1 VWSFEARLDQLEREG
16 KPITVGVIG
25 AGRFG
30 TLALIQLHRMAG
42 VRIAVV
48 ADLDTGRALVALERA
63 GVDLSQV
70 ITTDRPGEA
79 EGAIREGMI
88 VVTGDSS
95 LASGS
100 RVDVVLEA
108 TGSVEAG
115 CRHALDAIALGK
127 HVVMATVEADVLA
140 GPILK
145 HLADEAGVTYSLAY
159 GDQPA
164 LIKELFDWAT
174 SLGFDVVAAG
184 KGTKFLPEFR
194 ESTPDTVW
202 GHYGHTDEEAER
214 AGLNPKMYNSFL
226 DGTKSAVEMVAVSNM
241 TGLVPDVRGMHFPAA
256 SIEEIPS
263 VLCPQADGGILHSS
277 GVVEVVSSVY
287 PDGSAV
293 PNDIRWGVFVVFG
306 TDSDYG
312 RRAMAEYGVPMGGNG
327 AGSGAGSGA
336 GNGKY
341 GVMYRPYHFVG
352 LETPISV
359 VTAALRG
366 EATGAP
372 MGAPVSEVITVA
384 KRPLQ
389 PGDVLDGDGGYTVY
403 GEAERAP
410 VARAENLLPM
420 GLSDGATVTRPVAQG
435 TPLTRADVALKDGS
449 FAADLRTRQD
459 LLFPS

>member
-1 VWSFEARLDQLEREG
+1 MWSFTDRLGELERSDN
-16 KPITVGVIG
+16 PIRVGVVG

-30 TLALIQLHRMAG
+30 TLSLIQLHRMSG

-48 ADLDTGRALVALERA
+48 ADLDTNRALTALERA
-63 GVDLSQV
+63 GVDRSQV
-70 ITTDRPGEA
+70 VVTDKEGEA
-79 EGAIREGMI
+79 AGAIREGMI
-88 VVTGDSS
+88 VVSGDGG
-95 LASGS
+95 LASGPG
-100 RVDVVLEA
+100 VDVVLEA

-115 CRHALDAIALGK
+115 CRHALDAIARGK
-127 HVVMATVEADVLA
+127 HIVMATVEADVLA

-145 HLADEAGVTYSLAY
+145 HLADEAGVTYTLAY

-174 SLGFDVVAAG
+174 TLGFEVIAAG

-202 GHYGHTDEEAER
+202 GFYGHTPEEAET

-241 TGLVPDVRGMHFPAA
+241 TGLVPDVRGMHFPAV

-263 VLCPQADGGILHSS
+263 VLCPQADGGILQNS

-287 PDGSAV
+287 PDGTEV

-306 TDSDYG
+306 TDSEYG
-312 RRAMAEYGVPMGGNG
+312 RRAISEYGVPVGT
-327 AGSGAGSGA
+327 S
-336 GNGKY
+336 GKY
-341 GVMYRPYHFVG
+341 SILHRPYHFVG

-372 MGAPVSEVITVA
+372 IGAPVSEVIAIA
-384 KRPLQ
+384 KRPLV
-389 PGDVLDGDGGYTVY
+389 PGDTLDGDGGYTVV
-403 GEAERAP
+403 GQAERAS
-410 VARAENLLPM
+410 VATQESLLPM
-420 GLSDGATVTRPVAQG
+420 GLTDGATVTVPIAQG
-435 TPLTRADVALKDGS
+435 APVTKADVTLRAGS
-449 FAADLRTRQD
+449 FAAELRVRQD

>member
-1 VWSFEARLDQLEREG
+1 MWGFHDKLGELERG
-16 KPITVGVIG
+16 GNPIGVGVVG

-30 TLALIQLHRMAG
+30 TLALIQLHRMPG
-42 VRIAVV
+42 VRITVV
-48 ADLDTGRALVALERA
+48 ADLDTNRALTALERA
-63 GVDLSQV
+63 GVDPGQ
-70 ITTDRPGEA
+70 ICATEQEGEA
-79 EGAIREGMI
+79 AGAIREGMI
-88 VVTGDSS
+88 VVTGNGG
-95 LASGS
+95 LTSGHG
-100 RVDVVLEA
+100 VDVVLEA

-115 CRHALDAIALGK
+115 CRHALDAIARGK
-127 HVVMATVEADVLA
+127 HIVMATVEADVLA

-145 HLADEAGVTYSLAY
+145 HLADEAGVTYTLAY

-174 SLGFDVVAAG
+174 TLGFEVVAAG

-202 GHYGHTDEEAER
+202 GFYGHTPEEAER

-263 VLCPQADGGILHSS
+263 VLCPQTDGGILQSA
-277 GVVEVVSSVY
+277 GVVEVVSSIY
-287 PDGSAV
+287 PDGSEV

-306 TDSDYG
+306 ADSEYG
-312 RRAMAEYGVPMGGNG
+312 RRAISEYGVPVG
-327 AGSGAGSGA
+327 AG
-336 GNGKY
+336 GKY
-341 GVMYRPYHFVG
+341 SILHRPYHFVG

-372 MGAPVSEVITVA
+372 IGAPISEVIAVA
-384 KRPLQ
+384 KRDLT
-389 PGDVLDGDGGYTVY
+389 PGDVLDGDGGYTVV
-403 GEAERAP
+403 GQAERASI
-410 VARAENLLPM
+410 AAGENLLPM
-420 GLSDGATVTRPVAQG
+420 GLTDSATVTRPVVQG
-435 TPLTRADVALKDGS
+435 APVTRTDVTLREGS
-449 FAADLRTRQD
+449 FAAELRARQD